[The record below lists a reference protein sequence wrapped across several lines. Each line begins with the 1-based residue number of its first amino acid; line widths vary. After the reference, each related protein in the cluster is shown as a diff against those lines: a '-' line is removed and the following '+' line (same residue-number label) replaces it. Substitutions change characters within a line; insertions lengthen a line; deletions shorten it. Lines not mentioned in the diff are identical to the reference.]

1 MSDKVWIELPRPES
15 QERGEELAIK
25 ANRLLNKLGVDSVK
39 FYWDYEDRYWWLIFE
54 NNAGYIT
61 LSDNGHWFDLD
72 GITK

>member
-25 ANRLLNKLGVDSVK
+25 ANRLLNKLGTDSVK
-39 FYWDYEDRYWWLIFE
+39 FYWDHEDRYWWLIL
-54 NNAGYIT
+54 NNDSGYIT

-72 GITK
+72 RITK